1 MLVSPGYVV
10 RNSIIKCVLL
20 IAQFWPVS
28 EQCSSAWEEG
38 SFPLLSC
45 SGFLCFTKAFFSQCH
60 GQFLMASPRLESAH
74 VSSSPALGSSGHS
87 AAGKR
92 CSCAFANYS
101 GMSTLDLILL
111 LDVASF
117 GRFWSDVTWCRA
129 SRALGSIGCK
139 TLGRAVCTIYP
150 ERAFS

>member
-1 MLVSPGYVV
+1 MCAAHCTVLASLRAVQLSLGGGFISPL
-10 RNSIIKCVLL
+10 VLL
-20 IAQFWPVS
+20 WVPVFYQS
-28 EQCSSAWEEG
+28 IF
-38 SFPLLSC
+38 FP
-45 SGFLCFTKAFFSQCH
+45 GPWAVPHGFSQAGECPCLI
-60 GQFLMASPRLESAH
+60 QP
-74 VSSSPALGSSGHS
+74 SSPALGSSGHS

-92 CSCAFANYS
+92 CSCAFANYF

-117 GRFWSDVTWCRA
+117 GCFWSDVTGCRA